1 MKPPRLG
8 FAAFGLIA
16 ALVCMPVKAAP
27 LFFNFDINFTTG
39 PLSPQTFHGLF
50 SVDSTDCSTSF
61 ICSGVFQPNSVSH
74 TLLSFSVTIAGIA
87 FSASSDTGFP
97 NFPQITFNNLGAV
110 TNINY
115 DGLVGS
121 GTNAREIE
129 LNFGIATWFNPFNT
143 AFVVSQGNVVPRGQV
158 PEPGTI
164 SLLAGAL
171 MVAFLLARRRK
182 PRTISSSS

>member
-1 MKPPRLG
+1 MKPRRLG
-8 FAAFGLIA
+8 FAALGLIA
-16 ALVCMPVKAAP
+16 ALVCAPIKAAP

-39 PLSPQTFHGLF
+39 PLSPQTFHGSL

-74 TLLSFSVTIAGIA
+74 TLLSLSVTIAGIA

-97 NFPQITFNNLGAV
+97 NFPQITFNSLGAI

-129 LNFGIATWFNPFNT
+129 LNGVQCNR
-143 AFVVSQGNVVPRGQV
+143 V
-158 PEPGTI
+158 
-164 SLLAGAL
+164 
-171 MVAFLLARRRK
+171 
-182 PRTISSSS
+182 